1 MSQEGV
7 SRGRNGEAQPAG
19 AWQAILEYECRKR
32 KTQMGTETADI
43 SILLKEKFLS
53 CIREERNGLVLVTP
67 PTSSGK
73 TYAACLTMAAAC
85 MDPESEEAKA
95 FADRQALFV
104 TPLLKNLPEDSLR
117 KIFGELGLDYDRN
130 VLLVKSNR
138 DCIVDAFTKD
148 VFGHIPLHHQGFL
161 DRNGNLKRLMK
172 LAEQFARDPDQN
184 DELGKYKQREFEI
197 SERNFRKDIYG
208 LLQRIAEKD
217 AAASETEK
225 ETEKKSI
232 RETLIAHSGDSD
244 DNTRWIEE
252 IYPQVRDDRY
262 RILLMSSMKLLEGRR
277 IITGSGPYLSPDW
290 LANKVVFLDEFDSV
304 KQDMKKCI
312 INSTFDPQ
320 ADYDPG
326 QYIPVKTN
334 ILDLFDYVSRAL
346 LDMERRYPSDLKM
359 TRHWLWTE
367 RKELLG
373 EAEKIRTVFR
383 TDAPYKYDDDAAGD
397 PEHEGYQPRT
407 FFLFYCGD
415 WHTVINGSESREL
428 VLFAR
433 YDRKGN
439 RMQILCGTRKDL
451 KPGDV
456 MLKAMLEELDHFI
469 GNALRFFQLY
479 AFYRMQ
485 ELNRAEREALKAAG
499 QTLQVVAD
507 DSEQAAVRADGRR
520 SYRETISSIIS
531 LLPGLKEKINTLLR
545 MYGLDRRS
553 SLTDRSSTL
562 RREHPYFS
570 SGFKWFS
577 LENSTMHDEN
587 TSLMM
592 VRVAD
597 TPEEILLTLCRS
609 ALVIGMSAT
618 ADCPTV
624 TGNFCLDYVRENL
637 PHKDLPDGSGHEVR
651 FRSIPDDD
659 DEAARRIQAWVGA
672 RRAKYDDGSIRVSI
686 TKLKNSCGMPELR
699 KDLLDLLRRPEGVS
713 EGDDDDITPLLVG
726 KVFSMIERPVRS
738 VYPDAADEHSVE
750 YFCTRYFNIFRTMV
764 SFAANRDHQSCLL
777 LQRPLPAEGNPLMD
791 LKRIN
796 DLINI
801 ANAYS
806 AAAVKGWDD
815 KTDSISLY
823 VLGGGGRQYDK
834 AEEELRKELE
844 SGSRKFIM
852 SSYASVAEG
861 VNLQHK
867 ISGRIAEDPESFLVE
882 LPGARSTSLK
892 DIDEIALL
900 ETTHLVSNLNEPEF
914 SISDQLANIMQAE
927 ESAEKG
933 ILSKRSRDELV
944 SAGFTSAGQRRIT
957 GKHFENPLSLTAE
970 PGLAATSLI
979 VQAIGRINRTSMRP
993 MIVQMYIDEKLLSL
1007 LDTGYLRTKFP
1018 YLSPEMRAI
1027 CELAEEQEALP
1038 AEHTEIEKE
1047 AELDTL
1053 SSAVHFRE
1061 LLASINLR
1069 SGTESWHEKTGE
1081 WKSLR
1086 ICGLAAP
1093 QTGADDRGKFTAFR
1107 SFYIKVPQGTK
1118 RYWYAEINEFDRI
1131 FISYTG
1137 RDSLKERLRK
1147 DPDITYRKGMIHEVS
1162 AEAARLGTLLRY
1174 RGMREFFARP
1184 HESGP
1189 YSGISYAAEWE
1200 EGEYM
1205 LNPLAF
1211 QEIYLGALGEEAGR
1225 FILHDFG
1232 IETDAIADEQR
1243 FELMDAMVRGFPG
1256 VYIDYKYYKY
1266 CGSAGSE
1273 TRWQVTEKN
1282 RKKIL
1287 RKARRLR
1294 ARAVFIIGII
1304 LPEEKVGSRI
1314 EAYPERGLRVFYV
1327 PGLMNPDGSAAMEMI
1342 SFIRE
1347 RLAELREE
1355 EGKS

>member
-1 MSQEGV
+1 ME
-7 SRGRNGEAQPAG
+7 
-19 AWQAILEYECRKR
+19 
-32 KTQMGTETADI
+32 TETADI
-43 SILLKEKFLS
+43 SSLLKEKFLS

-73 TYAACLTMAAAC
+73 TYAACLTMAASC

-95 FADRQALFV
+95 FAGRQALFV

-117 KIFGELGLDYDRN
+117 KIFTELGLDYDRN

-138 DCIVDAFTKD
+138 DCIADAFTND

-161 DRNGNLKRLMK
+161 DRNGNLKRLMN
-172 LAEQFARDPDQN
+172 LAEQFVRHPDQN
-184 DELGKYKQREFEI
+184 DELSKYKQREFEI

-373 EAEKIRTVFR
+373 EAEKIRAAFR
-383 TDAPYKYDDDAAGD
+383 TDAPYKYDDDAAVD

-415 WHTVINGSESREL
+415 WHTVINGSESRQQ
-428 VLFAR
+428 LFAR

-439 RMQILCGTRKDL
+439 RMQIRCGRRKDL

-456 MLKAMLEELDHFI
+456 MLKVMLEELDRFI
-469 GNALRFFQLY
+469 GKSLRFFQFY

-485 ELNRAEREALKAAG
+485 ERSRAEKEALQAAG
-499 QTLQVVAD
+499 KTTHPVSD
-507 DSEQAAVRADGRR
+507 DGEQAAVRADGRL

-553 SLTDRSSTL
+553 SLTDRSRTL

-624 TGNFCLDYVRENL
+624 TGNFCLDYVKENL
-637 PHKDLPDGSGHEVR
+637 PHKDLPDSSGHEVR
-651 FRSIPDDD
+651 FRSIPEDD
-659 DEAARRIQAWVGA
+659 DEAAGKVRAWVSA
-672 RRAKYDDGSIRVSI
+672 RRTKYDDGSIRVSI
-686 TKLKNSCGMPELR
+686 TKLKNSCGLPELSGE
-699 KDLLDLLRRPEGVS
+699 LLKLLKRPESTS
-713 EGDDDDITPLLVG
+713 EEDWDGFGTMLAR
-726 KVFSMIERPVRS
+726 KVFAMIERPVRS

-791 LKRIN
+791 MKCIRE
-796 DLINI
+796 LINI

-815 KTDSISLY
+815 KTDSISLSI
-823 VLGGGGRQYDK
+823 LGGGGRQYDR
-834 AEEELRKELE
+834 AEAQLRKELE

-867 ISGRIAEDPESFLVE
+867 ISGRIAEDPESFLAE

-900 ETTHLVSNLNEPEF
+900 ETTHLVSNLNEPRF
-914 SISDQLANIMQAE
+914 SIRDQLANIMQAE
-927 ESAEKG
+927 ESADKG
-933 ILSKRSRDELV
+933 ILSPRSRDELV
-944 SAGFTSAGQRRIT
+944 SAGFTSAGQSRIT
-957 GKHFENPLSLTAE
+957 GRHFENPLSLTVE

-979 VQAIGRINRTSMRP
+979 IQATGRINRTSMRP
-993 MIVQMYIDEKLLSL
+993 VIVQMYIDEKLLSI

-1027 CELAEEQEALP
+1027 CGLAEEQEALP

-1069 SGTESWHEKTGE
+1069 SGTDSWHEKTEE
-1081 WKSLR
+1081 WKSCR
-1086 ICGLAAP
+1086 ICSLAAP
-1093 QTGADDRGKFTAFR
+1093 QTKADGYGRFPDLRR
-1107 SFYIKVPQGTK
+1107 FYIKAPHGTK
-1118 RYWYAEINEFDRI
+1118 RYWYCEADEFGKVRI
-1131 FISYTG
+1131 SFNG
-1137 RDSLKERLRK
+1137 RNGIKERLKKEPDDTLSPRK
-1147 DPDITYRKGMIHEVS
+1147 IHEVS

-1174 RGMREFFARP
+1174 KSMREFFALP
-1184 HESGP
+1184 QESGP
-1189 YSGISYAAEWE
+1189 YSGISYAAQWE

-1225 FILHDFG
+1225 FILRDFG
-1232 IETDAIADEQR
+1232 IETDAIGDDR
-1243 FELMDAMVRGFPG
+1243 FELMDAMVRGFPD

-1273 TRWQVTEKN
+1273 TRWQVTEEN

-1287 RKARRLR
+1287 KKARRLR

-1304 LPEEKVGSRI
+1304 LPEEKVESRI